1 MVFMVAAA
9 VAVAGSMM
17 SVAGWKGGRKVL
29 GNGYY
34 MAGKLA
40 RTYRKAQYSPAD
52 DGRHAR

>member
-1 MVFMVAAA
+1 MVFMVAA

-40 RTYRKAQYSPAD
+40 HTYRKAQYSPAD